1 MKKLVAAAAVLVALL
16 VFAPWGVGKLA
27 ERHVNGGLDQ
37 ALEQMPYFKIAER
50 KYTPGWFSS
59 EQVLTFE
66 LSSPW
71 QKLLEEAMAGKQ
83 TRTTASVEEE
93 DDSGTDLFDDDNG
106 ELSSENK
113 SAPDSRFTVRNK
125 IQHGPVLWP
134 FGFGAARVRTE
145 IVWSDEVRER
155 LVRVFGDD
163 EPFRIVS
170 RVGFFGGGTTTFL
183 SAKRSIKPGEGGE
196 ISWDDFEF
204 NVHYTR
210 DASEMS
216 FDGEW
221 PRLEAR
227 SKGGGYFLLRDF
239 EAEGSGDRIV
249 GDVYD
254 TEAVFEIDSIR
265 VVDTQGETVEAKDI
279 EYRIDTDR
287 KGDFVD
293 VSFTFGTG
301 PVTAKQF
308 TLTELHYDFSL
319 RHLHAA
325 SFDALMKAV
334 KQSYARAVDE
344 TTEVSLG
351 MTDDEK
357 QTFFDLLNHKPEF
370 AIDRIGFATKA
381 GDGAIKG
388 VLRFNGVTEADFAM
402 GGLGLIGKL
411 EAEFDIDFSEA
422 LIKELGG
429 GDSSAVDMVVG
440 EGYAVRKGDRVT
452 SRIEFKAGELT
463 INGKT
468 QAIPGFGAPASQD
481 TDAMAGPE

>member
-16 VFAPWGVGKLA
+16 VFAPWGFGKLA
-27 ERHVNGGLDQ
+27 ERHVNDGLDH
-37 ALEQMPYFKIAER
+37 ALDQMPYFKVAER

-71 QKLLEEAMAGKQ
+71 HKMLEEAMVGKQ
-83 TRTTASVEEE
+83 ARTHGEASVDEDGARE
-93 DDSGTDLFDDDNG
+93 DDEPASTSL
-106 ELSSENK
+106 ETVPVVV
-113 SAPDSRFTVRNK
+113 APRFTVRNV

-134 FGFGAARVRTE
+134 FGFGAARVKTE
-145 IVWSDEVRER
+145 IVWSDEVREQ
-155 LVRVFGDD
+155 LVRIFGDD

-170 RVGFFGGGTTTFL
+170 RVGFFGGGTTTFA
-183 SAKRSIKPGEGGE
+183 SAKRTIKPEEGGE
-196 ISWDDFEF
+196 ISWDDLEF

-216 FDGEW
+216 FDGDW

-227 SKGGGYFLLRDF
+227 SKDGGYFLMRDL
-239 EAEGSGDRIV
+239 ETEGSGDQIV

-254 TEAVFEIDSIR
+254 TEAVVEIDSIR

-279 EYRIDTDR
+279 EYLIDTDR

-293 VSFTFGTG
+293 VSFKFGTG

-319 RHLHAA
+319 RHLHAE

-357 QTFFDLLNHKPEF
+357 QTFFGLLNHKPEF

-381 GDGAIKG
+381 GDGVIKG
-388 VLRFNGVTEADFAM
+388 VLRFNGVTEADFTM

-429 GDSSAVDMVVG
+429 GDSTAVDMVVG
-440 EGYAVRKGDRVT
+440 EGYAVRKEGRIT

-468 QAIPGFGAPASQD
+468 QAIPGFGPPPAHD
-481 TDAMAGPE
+481 MDMGAGPE

>member
-16 VFAPWGVGKLA
+16 VFAPWGFGKLA
-27 ERHVNGGLDQ
+27 ERHVNGGLDH
-37 ALEQMPYFKIAER
+37 ALDQMPYFKVAER

-83 TRTTASVEEE
+83 ARTDGEASVDE
-93 DDSGTDLFDDDNG
+93 DSAVEDG
-106 ELSSENK
+106 EPAATSLETSTVVG
-113 SAPDSRFTVRNK
+113 PHFTVRNV

-134 FGFGAARVRTE
+134 FGFGAARVKTE
-145 IVWSDEVRER
+145 IVWSDEVREQ
-155 LVRVFGDD
+155 LVRVLGDD

-170 RVGFFGGGTTTFL
+170 RVGFFGGGTTTFS
-183 SAKRSIKPGEGGE
+183 SAKRTIKPEEGGE
-196 ISWDDFEF
+196 ISWDDLEF

-210 DASEMS
+210 DASGMS

-221 PRLEAR
+221 PRVEAR
-227 SKGGGYFLLRDF
+227 SKDGGFFLMRDLA
-239 EAEGSGDRIV
+239 AEGSGDRIV

-254 TEAVFEIDSIR
+254 TEAAFEIDSIR
-265 VVDTQGETVEAKDI
+265 VTDTQGETFEAKDI
-279 EYRIDTDR
+279 EYLIDTDR

-293 VSFTFGTG
+293 VSARFGAG

-308 TLTELHYDFSL
+308 ALTEVHYDFSL

-334 KQSYARAVDE
+334 KQSYARAADE

-357 QTFFDLLNHKPEF
+357 KTFFDLLKHKPEF

-429 GDSSAVDMVVG
+429 GESTPVDMVVG
-440 EGYAVRKGDRVT
+440 EGYAVRKDGRVT

-468 QAIPGFGAPASQD
+468 QAIPGLGAPASQEA
-481 TDAMAGPE
+481 DAMAGPE